1 MSGSRVRVAINAQ
14 IIPGGSFGGLE
25 QAVLGLI
32 YALGRLE
39 DGELEYVLI
48 AHPRAPD
55 WLTRYLGPNQ
65 RVVVRPYAFPYRISA
80 FVERAKRVLRPIR
93 PALLPVRRLMRS
105 LLGRAPDDAPG
116 PIVSDGFIESL
127 GVELAHFPYQ
137 SMVLSSV
144 PSIFNPWD
152 LQHLHYPEFFSPQDF
167 AWREATYPVYCR
179 HATTIVVA
187 SQWTKNDVIKQ
198 YDISPEKVYVIPFAA
213 STDIYEPISTEG
225 LRRVQDAH
233 RLPQAFA
240 FYPAQT
246 WAHKNHIRLLEALA
260 LLRDRDRLRVH
271 LVCTGALN
279 DFWPAIAR
287 RIDELGIADQVRFL
301 GFVSQADLRALYHLA
316 QFVVIPSLFEGGG
329 FPLMEAFREAVP
341 VASSTATS
349 LAEYAGDAAL
359 LFDPTS
365 VESIAETLRRMA
377 TDAGLRRALRQRGRQ
392 RTGLFSWERT
402 AKAFRALYRKVAGR
416 SLTGEEEWL
425 LSHGWTSSANQ
436 TTHGAIPNTGNS
448 HDRLR

>member
-1 MSGSRVRVAINAQ
+1 MPESLLKVAINAQ
-14 IIPGGSFGGLE
+14 IIPGGSFGGIE

-32 YALGRLE
+32 HALGQLE
-39 DGELEYVLI
+39 DSDVEYVLI

-55 WLTRYLGPNQ
+55 WLTPYLGPNQ
-65 RVVVRPYAFPYRISA
+65 RLVVPPYTSRNRAKCL
-80 FVERAKRVLRPIR
+80 VERVKDILWPIR
-93 PALLPVRRLMRS
+93 PVLLPLRRVMRS
-105 LLGRAPDDAPG
+105 LLRRAFNIAPG
-116 PIVSDGFIESL
+116 PMASDGFIESL
-127 GVELAHFPYQ
+127 GVDVAHFPYQ

-144 PSIFNPWD
+144 RSIFNPWD
-152 LQHLHYPEFFSPQDF
+152 LQHLHYPEFFSPQDV

-179 HATTIVVA
+179 HATAIAVA

-198 YDISPEKVYVIPFAA
+198 YDIDSEKVYVIPFSA
-213 STDIYEPISTEG
+213 STDIYDPISTEG

-233 RLPQAFA
+233 RLPQEFA

-260 LLRDRDRLRVH
+260 LLRDRHVLRIH

-287 RIDELGIADQVRFL
+287 RIDELGIGDQVRFL
-301 GFVSQADLRALYHLA
+301 GFVSQADLRAIYHLA

-341 VASSTATS
+341 LASSTATS

-365 VESIAETLRRMA
+365 VESIAEALRRMA
-377 TDAGLRRALRQRGRQ
+377 TDAELRRALRQQGRQ
-392 RTGLFSWERT
+392 RSGQFSWERT

-425 LSHGWTSSANQ
+425 LSRGWSSLAGP
-436 TTHGAIPNTGNS
+436 TRHEMVPRSAV
-448 HDRLR
+448 